1 MQFPPFAKAIVAA
14 VLTGAAPSV
23 AAATST
29 AGVTTTSTVESVAAA
44 VLGYLA
50 TYWVPNGK
58 SPKANALGFVVTLK
72 TDADTFLATVL
83 EGLPGLVKSAMQAA
97 LKPAA
102 PVADVPAPADPAAPV
117 DQSATVEPAILGK
130 A

>member
-29 AGVTTTSTVESVAAA
+29 TGVTTTSTVESVAAA
-44 VLGYLA
+44 VLGYFA

-58 SPKANALGFVVTLK
+58 SPKAAAQGIVVNLKLDAAKFVAYIVAHLPE
-72 TDADTFLATVL
+72 LVQGAT
-83 EGLPGLVKSAMQAA
+83 QAA
-97 LKPAA
+97 IAQDA
-102 PVADVPAPADPAAPV
+102 PKVDPAPADPATPADPAAP
-117 DQSATVEPAILGK
+117 VEPAILGK

>member
-58 SPKANALGFVVTLK
+58 SPKDVASGLVVTVK
-72 TDADTFLATVL
+72 TDADKFLTAL
-83 EGLPGLVKSAMQAA
+83 MAGLPSLVQSATQAA
-97 LKPAA
+97 LA
-102 PVADVPAPADPAAPV
+102 PKVDPAPADPATPV
-117 DQSATVEPAILGK
+117 DPAAPVEPAILGK